1 MRVMEVKNTNSRS
14 ITTERRMIES
24 LLLSKDLSRQWA
36 FRDPRAILLYV
47 AILARGKETV
57 ET

>member
-36 FRDPRAILLYV
+36 FRDPQAILLYV
-47 AILARGKETV
+47 VILARGKETV